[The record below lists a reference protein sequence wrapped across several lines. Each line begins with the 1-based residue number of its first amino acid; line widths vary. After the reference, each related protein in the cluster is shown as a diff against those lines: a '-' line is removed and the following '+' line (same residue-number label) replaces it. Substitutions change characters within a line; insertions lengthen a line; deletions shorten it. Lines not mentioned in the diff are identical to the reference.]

1 MPVRRKYEVFGPFG
15 IRRTATL
22 RKTRHKGIER
32 VGWMFELTAA
42 AYNLVKLPKLRA
54 ACRLIGRSP
63 V

>member
-1 MPVRRKYEVFGPFG
+1 MPVRRKYEVFGPFE
-15 IRRTATL
+15 IRRTASL

-32 VGWMFELTAA
+32 VGWMFELTV